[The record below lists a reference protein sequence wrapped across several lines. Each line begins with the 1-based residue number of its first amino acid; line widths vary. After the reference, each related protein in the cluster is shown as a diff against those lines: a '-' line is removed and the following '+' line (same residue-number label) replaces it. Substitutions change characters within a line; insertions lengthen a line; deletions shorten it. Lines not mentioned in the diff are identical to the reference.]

1 MRKAWL
7 LGVVLAGVVT
17 ATPARA
23 DDWRK
28 KYSISGHTDL
38 RAVTNDGDVEITG
51 TDQKE
56 IDVHVTTVGWG
67 IPSDVHISENQSGDH
82 VTIDVRTPR
91 TSWNLFGGG
100 HHSLRIELRVPR
112 EAGLDIRTGDGN
124 VTAQSVSGRI
134 QIETGDGNITADGL
148 KGDVKLHTGDGN
160 VDGRNVEGV
169 LNADTGDGHL
179 VVRGRFDVLNLKTGD
194 GNIDAEAGN
203 GSQMSSGW
211 SLQSGDGHIN
221 LRVPA
226 EFHADL
232 DAHTGDGHI
241 SMDFPVT
248 VSGSLSTST
257 IRGKL
262 NGGGQPLSIRS
273 GDGSIRLEHL

>member
-23 DDWRK
+23 DDWTK
-28 KYSISGHTDL
+28 KYSVSGRADL
-38 RAVTNDGDVEITG
+38 RAVTNDGNIEITG
-51 TDQKE
+51 ADQKE
-56 IDVHVTTVGWG
+56 IDVHVMTVGWG
-67 IPSDVHISENQSGDH
+67 IPSDVHITENQSGDH

-91 TSWNLFGGG
+91 TPWNLFGAG
-100 HHSLRIELRVPR
+100 HRSLRIELRVPR

-124 VTAQSVSGRI
+124 VTAQGVSGRI

-148 KGDVKLHTGDGN
+148 KGDVRLHTGDGN
-160 VDGRNVEGV
+160 VDGRNVDGV
-169 LNADTGDGHL
+169 LNADTGDGHM

-194 GNIDAEAGN
+194 GNIDAEAVN

-211 SLQSGDGHIN
+211 SLHSGDGHIN

-226 EFHADL
+226 DFHADL

-241 SMDFPVT
+241 SVDFPVT

-273 GDGSIRLEHL
+273 GDGSIRLERL